1 MMNNEITHISENKNK
16 NKNENEN
23 ALENAIETELETLDP
38 TLALTDDSNIVHTK
52 DFYNKKVWF
61 SRPRKNDPD
70 AVKKLGRIRSWVF
83 HPKDLCCVGFL
94 VKRPDVALMFHRQ
107 DTFVAFNGFDI
118 YDGDIVIKDTPGSTD
133 RSACKALGINLDN
146 CVLWIG
152 LPVLTRDGTSLGI
165 VGSVN
170 YDRESGRIISL
181 EVDNGAT
188 ANTLLGHLNIP
199 AEQIVGFRRGKGAQ
213 LYLTDDNDPES
224 LGAIM
229 VEDAARSLNVEGGIA
244 EKAGSA
250 TAVVADKAKKSAEKV
265 KPKVKKATKA
275 AGEAVNKG
283 AYVTGRQIARTSG
296 MFGKFK
302 DNFKSA
308 MNGEDDDE

>member
-1 MMNNEITHISENKNK
+1 MTTNEMSHKSCDEMLDTADADSKVEALDTPITG
-16 NKNENEN
+16 
-23 ALENAIETELETLDP
+23 A
-38 TLALTDDSNIVHTK
+38 DDGIVHTK
-52 DFYNKKVWF
+52 DLYNRKIWF

-83 HPKDLCCVGFL
+83 HPKDLRCVGFL

-118 YDGDIVIKDTPGSTD
+118 YDGDIVVKDEPGATD
-133 RSACKALGINLDN
+133 RSACKALGVNLDD

-152 LPVLTRDGTSLGI
+152 LPVLTRDGTSFGL
-165 VGSVN
+165 VGNVN
-170 YDRESGRIISL
+170 YDAETGKIISL
-181 EVDNGAT
+181 DVDSGAT
-188 ANTLLGHLNIP
+188 ANALLGHLKIP
-199 AEQIVGFRRGKGAQ
+199 AKDIIGFRRGKGVQ
-213 LYLTDDNDPES
+213 LYITDDDDPES

-229 VEDAARSLNVEGGIA
+229 VSDAVKNMTVEGGIA
-244 EKAGSA
+244 EKAGTA

-265 KPKVKKATKA
+265 KPKVKQATKA
-275 AGEAVNKG
+275 AGKAVNKG
-283 AYVTGRQIARTSG
+283 AYVTGRQIARTQG

-308 MNGEDDDE
+308 MQDQESDDS

>member
-1 MMNNEITHISENKNK
+1 MTTNEISHRTC
-16 NKNENEN
+16 
-23 ALENAIETELETLDP
+23 
-38 TLALTDDSNIVHTK
+38 DDSLDLSDACELSGSSDMPIESIDEGVVRTK
-52 DFYNKKVWF
+52 DLYNRKVWF

-83 HPKDLCCVGFL
+83 HPKDLRCVGFL

-107 DTFVAFNGFDI
+107 DAFVAYNGFDI
-118 YDGDIVIKDTPGSTD
+118 YDDDIVVKDAPGATD
-133 RSACKALGINLDN
+133 RSACKALGIDLDS

-152 LPVLTRDGTSLGI
+152 LPVLAKDGTSFGL

-170 YDRESGRIISL
+170 YDAETGKIISL
-181 EVDNGAT
+181 EVDSGAA

-199 AEQIVGFRRGKGAQ
+199 AKYIIGFRRGKGVQ
-213 LYLTDDNDPES
+213 LYMTDDDDPES

-229 VEDAARSLNVEGGIA
+229 VSDDARLLAVEGGIA
-244 EKAGSA
+244 EKAGTA

-283 AYVTGRQIARTSG
+283 AYVTGRQIARTQG

-302 DNFKSA
+302 DNFMSA
-308 MNGEDDDE
+308 MEDDDPKA